1 MAMGKPQCARFQHV
15 VWDIFF
21 SLIER
26 ADNEPLMQAFGS
38 SRQLLLSKFDLVEDG
53 PRANVPP
60 SVDFSSQQ

>member
-1 MAMGKPQCARFQHV
+1 

-26 ADNEPLMQAFGS
+26 ADNEPLMQTFGS
-38 SRQLLLSKFDLVEDG
+38 SRQLLLSKFDLVEES

-60 SVDFSSQQ
+60 SAAFSSQQ